1 MDEVERGLLETLL
14 DMYLKD
20 LDSMIGE
27 YIPIDE
33 FVNRPNEL
41 TQIGKLWLDGFTIGL
56 FLGIR
61 SIRGPET
68 RVSEDDLETIS
79 RMVESRETEIVSRLL
94 R

>member
-14 DMYLKD
+14 DMYLED

-27 YIPIDE
+27 YLPIDE
-33 FVNRPNEL
+33 FVNRPSEL

-68 RVSEDDLETIS
+68 SVSEQDLETIS
-79 RMVESRETEIVSRLL
+79 RMIENRESEIVTRLL

>member
-14 DMYLKD
+14 DMYLED
-20 LDSMIGE
+20 LDSTIGE
-27 YIPIDE
+27 YVRIDE
-33 FVNRPNEL
+33 FVSRPNEL

-61 SIRGPET
+61 AIRGSGT
-68 RVSEDDLETIS
+68 RVSEQDLETIS
-79 RMVESRETEIVSRLL
+79 RMIESRESEIVDRLL